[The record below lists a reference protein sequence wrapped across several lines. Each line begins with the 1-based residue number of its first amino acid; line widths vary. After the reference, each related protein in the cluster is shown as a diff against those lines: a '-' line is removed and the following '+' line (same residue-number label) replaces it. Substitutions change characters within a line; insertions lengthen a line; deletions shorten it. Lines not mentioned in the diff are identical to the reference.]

1 MTVHGFEA
9 SPPARS
15 RIDAVRA
22 WRPTPADWTIA
33 ATVAFLLVTVW
44 WLASDS
50 RVPSYDPA
58 AHIFR
63 SLTYAQAF
71 RDGDLTEWFTSY
83 QTPGYPPLVYLLG
96 AAVSLTLGDSVT
108 KFVLVENLVFVP
120 LLSLGAYQAG
130 KLAYGA
136 RTGMWTALFLLGTPL
151 IIAQAHVFML
161 DMPQTALVAMTT
173 WALLACRRFERTGIA
188 FWAGV
193 ALGLGMLTKN
203 IFVFA
208 FVGFVAVLLLR
219 GGWRNPKGIALFVL
233 GAIVS
238 TGVPWYIAHF
248 DGLLDYA
255 LAGSVAGMG
264 SEYGADPPRWG
275 IHDWGWYLWSALN
288 VQLYLPLF
296 LFGLAGVGWAL
307 VRLVRRRPWASD
319 DVTPELVA
327 ALLVGIV
334 LSVALTHNDVRYT
347 MPLLVFVALLGTAWF
362 AEASRRW
369 LRVGAGALL
378 AVICLLNVF
387 TVSTG
392 DGPDIRFHV
401 GGPGSDAVYNAPEG
415 GFVHVFSTE
424 GFLVSGPTRASDVLA
439 ELRAAHRQGARQ
451 VAIDRINV
459 GPSEYNAAGI
469 TVLAHFAGLQVAP
482 NNDYAAL
489 GPRDLFVTGGSSS
502 AEPCQRVVSGE
513 GVYFELGPDVAPVSS
528 ADNLVCPTRS
538 PDTYAAPNGAQ
549 PDAAA
554 QAQLRRQLEAAHA
567 QGIRH
572 VYFQDSVIGSQ
583 ELGSAG
589 EMQRIAEEVGIT
601 PPPGGLE
608 ANLGD
613 DGLTVVTM
621 PAASKYL
628 PQPCFGLPNGDQVVM
643 FKGRLTQSLGYATN
657 VYCPGR
663 SPDVY
668 SGPSA

>member
-1 MTVHGFEA
+1 MTVQGLDA
-9 SPPARS
+9 PSPGRS
-15 RIDAVRA
+15 WVLAMRH
-22 WRPTPADWTIA
+22 WRPTPAAWTIA
-33 ATVAFLLVTVW
+33 ATVAFLIVTVW

-63 SLTYAQAF
+63 SLQYAEAF
-71 RDGDLTEWFTSY
+71 RHGDLTEWFTSY

-96 AAVSLTLGDSVT
+96 AFTSLTLGDSVT

-120 LLSLGAYQAG
+120 LLTLGAYQTG
-130 KLAYGA
+130 KLAYGPRA
-136 RTGMWTALFLLGTPL
+136 GMWSAIFLLGSPL

-161 DMPQTALVAMTT
+161 DLPQTAMVAMTA

-208 FVGFVAVLLLR
+208 FVGFVAVMLLR
-219 GGWRNPKGIALFVL
+219 GGWRRPKGIAAFVA
-233 GAIVS
+233 GAVVS

-275 IHDWGWYLWSALN
+275 IHDWAWYLWSALN

-296 LFGLAGVGWAL
+296 LFGVAGL
-307 VRLVRRRPWASD
+307 VWGIVRVVRRRPWASEE
-319 DVTPELVA
+319 VTPELIA

-334 LSVALTHNDVRYT
+334 LSIALTHNDVRYT
-347 MPLLVFVALLGTAWF
+347 MPLLVFAALLGTAWF
-362 AEASRRW
+362 AIAPQRW
-369 LRVGAGALL
+369 LRVGGGALL
-378 AVICLLNVF
+378 AVICALNVF
-387 TVSTG
+387 TTSTG
-392 DGPDIRFHV
+392 DGPDVTLHV
-401 GGPGSDAVYNAPEG
+401 GSDADGVAYGAPEAG
-415 GFVHVFSTE
+415 QVRVLSTH
-424 GFLVSGPTRASDVLA
+424 GFLVSGPSRSSDVLA
-439 ELRAAHRQGARQ
+439 QLRAARRQGARQ
-451 VAIDRINV
+451 IAIDRLNV
-459 GPSEYNAAGI
+459 GPSEYNAAGV
-469 TVLAHFAGLQVAP
+469 TVLAHFAGLDVAP

-489 GPRDLFVTGGSSS
+489 GPRDLYVTGGDSS
-502 AEPCQRVVSGE
+502 APPCERVVTGE

-528 ADNLVCPTRS
+528 AGNLVCPTRS
-538 PDTYAAPNGAQ
+538 PETYAAPDRPP

-554 QAQLRRQLEAAHA
+554 QAELLRQLRAARA

-572 VYFQDSVIGSQ
+572 AYFQDTVIGSQ
-583 ELGSAG
+583 QLGSAG
-589 EMQRIAEEVGIT
+589 DLQRIARRAGLT

-608 ANLGD
+608 ANLGS
-613 DGLTVVTM
+613 DGVTVVTM
-621 PAASKYL
+621 QLATKYL
-628 PQPCFGLPNGDQVVM
+628 PKPCFALPNGDQVVL

-657 VYCPGR
+657 VYCPAR
-663 SPDVY
+663 SPEVY